1 MPLDENG
8 NEIGSEATPPVFDE
22 NKIAELI
29 QKEVASSFKSALA
42 EANENRQTQ
51 QVPRQTQQSETDPIA
66 EWLNPHIQPHLQR
79 ANLASAAALDKAD
92 FYGSEEWENLDE
104 ILGEDEADLKKEKRE
119 IRTLVEK
126 RFEELVKAGVPTPRK
141 TVLELV
147 LGQKMSKDSAS
158 FIDKVSKKSAKK
170 KDADLNRA
178 RSASDIG
185 AAQVTSMSRDDVY
198 AMDDDA
204 FEKAFADI
212 QF

>member
-1 MPLDENG
+1 MPVDENG
-8 NEIGSEATPPVFDE
+8 NEIVVADNTPAFDE
-22 NKIAELI
+22 NRIAELI
-29 QKEVASSFKSALA
+29 QKEVASSFKAALS
-42 EANENRQTQ
+42 EVNETRQPQ
-51 QVPRQTQQSETDPIA
+51 QVQLQSQTADPIA

-79 ANLASAAALDKAD
+79 ANLASAAAMDKAD

-170 KDADLNRA
+170 KDAELNRA

-185 AAQVTSMSRDDVY
+185 TAQVTSMNRDDVY